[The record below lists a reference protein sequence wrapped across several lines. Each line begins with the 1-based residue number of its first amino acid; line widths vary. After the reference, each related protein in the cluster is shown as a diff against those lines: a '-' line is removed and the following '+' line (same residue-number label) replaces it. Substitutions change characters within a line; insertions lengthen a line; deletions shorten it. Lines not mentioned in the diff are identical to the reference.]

1 MKSLSFTIVTV
12 SFLGLLAYTNPTLE
26 SYESFVHQQI
36 LESAEKR
43 NDTLTRALGYLFGGF
58 ASEMFSKLTIRK
70 DYVFLSTYET
80 KIGNEQL
87 RVLGVLRNFIIL
99 ETPQSLKAR
108 N

>member
-26 SYESFVHQQI
+26 SYESFFRQEI
-36 LESAEKR
+36 RKSADESGLLAGV
-43 NDTLTRALGYLFGGF
+43 LGRLLGGI
-58 ASEMFSKLTIRK
+58 ASESIISLTIRK